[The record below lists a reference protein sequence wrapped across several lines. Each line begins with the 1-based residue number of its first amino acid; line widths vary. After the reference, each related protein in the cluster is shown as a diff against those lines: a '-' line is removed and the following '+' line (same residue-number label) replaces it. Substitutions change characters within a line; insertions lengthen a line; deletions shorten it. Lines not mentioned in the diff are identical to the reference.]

1 MTLSAPSVYT
11 VVRISVSMKGKKTNS
26 IDPEHNKHRET
37 DTPLNVPSL
46 TASLSRRTFCPLAS
60 RRFYQRLQQE
70 ERAITET
77 DVGKIPDLGLTET
90 TE

>member
-26 IDPEHNKHRET
+26 IDPEHNNHRET
-37 DTPLNVPSL
+37 DMPLNVPSL

-60 RRFYQRLQQE
+60 RRFYQRLQRE

-77 DVGKIPDLGLTET
+77 DVKIPDLGLTET